1 MVKGGTIVA
10 RCAAERLDSVLF
22 HAAAQYVWAFR
33 VIRLK
38 GAHARCPGGMRL
50 DGVAKI
56 PVVVSIERHRVHGTD
71 GSHAMGEAECP
82 KVLDGRL
89 SSRDPERLLRG
100 GVPLLIR

>member
-22 HAAAQYVWAFR
+22 HTAAQYVGAFR

-56 PVVVSIERHRVHGTD
+56 PVVVSIEGYGVHGTNS
-71 GSHAMGEAECP
+71 SHPVSQTECP
-82 KVLDGRL
+82 QVLDGCV
-89 SSRDPERLLRG
+89 STRDPKWVFRG
-100 GVPLLIR
+100 GVPFFIG